1 MARFSFRTKP
11 DKDSDPDDA
20 GGGAPGA
27 AMAALRNSAGVL
39 AARFGVGGR
48 TAPTTFIEIPDE
60 DGGERRLTDFAF
72 PAAVCATILL
82 LAGNVAW
89 LSLSAEDTMRRLAE
103 MAPRIMVPVVLPD
116 GSPRLPA
123 ANAAAA
129 SGDGQTAAA
138 PPVEE
143 RAVDPVDIPVT
154 LAPSRN
160 ETLLERGRAGVLPRV
175 GADGTQPWQHYAR
188 PFPQDDPRP
197 RIALVV
203 TDVGISQSAA
213 ENAIARLPGAV
224 TFAIPAGLKDAQPL
238 VDRMR
243 GDGHEVLLSV
253 PMEPVG
259 FPRNDPGPG
268 TLLTSLTDERN
279 VERLETAMA
288 TATGYVG
295 LTSTTGTAFTRKAE
309 NLRPILQQT
318 QRRGLLYVDSWL
330 VPDSRVTR
338 LATELGLPRA
348 VSDGLVDRVASAGG
362 IDAQL
367 KELERLAMAN
377 GVAVGFAQPLP
388 VTVER
393 IATWAATLRDRG
405 IVLAPVTAVV
415 NRQADR

>member
-1 MARFSFRTKP
+1 MARFSFRTKTAP
-11 DKDSDPDDA
+11 DIEVDDA
-20 GGGAPGA
+20 GGGAGSA
-27 AMAALRNSAGVL
+27 TSALKGSASVL
-39 AARFGVGGR
+39 AARFGIGR
-48 TAPTTFIEIPDE
+48 KDKAASATFIDIPDE
-60 DGGERRLTDFAF
+60 DADGGRGIAAFAF
-72 PAAVCATILL
+72 PGAVAVLVLL
-82 LAGNVAW
+82 LAGGIAW
-89 LSLSAEDTMRRLAE
+89 LSLNAEDTMRRLA
-103 MAPRIMVPVVLPD
+103 ADTPTVTVPVVLPD
-116 GSPRLPA
+116 GSLRVPPA
-123 ANAAAA
+123 
-129 SGDGQTAAA
+129 GPQTAASDA

-143 RAVDPVDIPVT
+143 RPVDPVDIPVT

-160 ETLLERGRAGVLPRV
+160 EALLERGRAGPLPKV
-175 GADGTQPWQHYAR
+175 GAEGVQPWQHYAR

-197 RIALVV
+197 RIALVM
-203 TDVGISQSAA
+203 TDIGISRSAA
-213 ENAIARLPGAV
+213 DNAIARLPGAV
-224 TFAIPAGLKDAQPL
+224 TFAVPAGLDKAQEL

-243 GDGHEVLLSV
+243 ADGHEVLLSV

-279 VERLETAMA
+279 MERLETALA

-295 LTSTTGTAFTRKAE
+295 LTSTTGTAFLRKEE

-318 QRRGLLYVDSWL
+318 QRRGLVFVDSWL
-330 VPDSRVTR
+330 VPDSRATR
-338 LATELGLPRA
+338 LATTLGLPRA
-348 VSDGLVDRVASAGG
+348 VSDALVDRVASAGG

-367 KELERLAMAN
+367 KELERLAQAN

-393 IATWAATLRDRG
+393 IAAWAGTLRDRG